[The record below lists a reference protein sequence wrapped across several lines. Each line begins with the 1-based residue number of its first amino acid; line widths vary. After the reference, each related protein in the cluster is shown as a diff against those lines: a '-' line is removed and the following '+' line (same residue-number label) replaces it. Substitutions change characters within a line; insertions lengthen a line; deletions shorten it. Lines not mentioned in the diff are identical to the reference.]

1 VHIKTLR
8 DGLEGWMAGKR
19 FRNLADFKGKLSQA
33 HSADPAVYERAQF
46 MRYFGGK
53 KNVTL

>member
-1 VHIKTLR
+1 MKT
-8 DGLEGWMAGKR
+8 KKYSS
-19 FRNLADFKGKLSQA
+19 LADFRGKLSQER
-33 HSADPAVYERAQF
+33 SADPAVYERAQF

>member
-19 FRNLADFKGKLSQA
+19 FRNLADFKGNLSQA